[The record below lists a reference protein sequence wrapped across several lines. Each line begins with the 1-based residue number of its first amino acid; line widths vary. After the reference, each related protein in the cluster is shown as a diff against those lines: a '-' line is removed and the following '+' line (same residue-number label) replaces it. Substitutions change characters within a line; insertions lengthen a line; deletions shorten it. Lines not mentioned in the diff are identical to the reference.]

1 MSNQYGNDHNQ
12 LYIMLYYLNT
22 KFEQNQQ
29 NCINIVSKVFEEG
42 KCKVRKL
49 PINCQIKMI
58 FIYNYRLCL

>member
-1 MSNQYGNDHNQ
+1 MEMSIFNFI
-12 LYIMLYYLNT
+12 LCFTIFNT

-58 FIYNYRLCL
+58 FIYWE